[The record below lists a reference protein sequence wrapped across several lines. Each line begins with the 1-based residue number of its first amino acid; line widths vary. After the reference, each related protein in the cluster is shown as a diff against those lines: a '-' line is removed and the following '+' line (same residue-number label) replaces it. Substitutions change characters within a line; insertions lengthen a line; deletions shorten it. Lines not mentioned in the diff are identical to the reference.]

1 MPTQVQFRRGT
12 TSENLAFAGAPGE
25 ITVDTTINT
34 VRVHNGATAGGF
46 ELASCIAP
54 QTLENKVL
62 NNPLMNIPAVTG
74 GGMNFQGSISGVM
87 RLRAQPVTSNS
98 VVFLPSAG
106 GTLLTTGGL
115 GNITGN
121 MIANDTIT
129 DVNISVSAAISS
141 SKLSF
146 DSDILPDADDTIN
159 LGSPALRFAN
169 IYTGDLH
176 LRNDRGDWTIVEEEH
191 ALTLRNNK
199 TGKRYEFVLK
209 EIED

>member
-1 MPTQVQFRRGT
+1 MPTQVQLRRGT

-25 ITVDTTINT
+25 VTVDTTINT
-34 VRVHNGATAGGF
+34 LRVHNGATAGGF
-46 ELASCIAP
+46 EVVTTAAQ
-54 QTLENKVL
+54 QTLTNKVL
-62 NNPLMNIPAVTG
+62 NQPLMNTPAVSG
-74 GGMNFQGSISGVM
+74 GGMNFQGSLSGVM

-98 VVFLPSAG
+98 VVFLPSDG
-106 GTLLTTGGL
+106 GTLLTTGGI
-115 GNITGN
+115 GSITGS

-129 DVNISVSAAISS
+129 DINISVSAAISS

-159 LGSPALRFAN
+159 LGSPSLRFAN

-176 LRNDRGDWTIVEEEH
+176 LRNERGDWTIVEEED
-191 ALTLRNNK
+191 ALTIRNNK
-199 TGKRYEFVLK
+199 TGKRYEFMLK

>member
-12 TSENLAFAGAPGE
+12 TAENLAFAGAPGE
-25 ITVDTTINT
+25 ITVDTSINT

-46 ELASCIAP
+46 ELASCVAA
-54 QTLENKVL
+54 QTLTNKVL
-62 NNPLMNIPAVTG
+62 QSPLMQTPSVTG
-74 GGMNFQGSISGVM
+74 DGMNFQGSTSGVM
-87 RLRAQPVTSNS
+87 RLKAQAITATGTI
-98 VVFLPSAG
+98 FLPSSG
-106 GTLLTTGGL
+106 GTLLTTGGI
-115 GNITGN
+115 GSITGS

-129 DVNISVSAAISS
+129 DANISVSAAISS

-146 DSDILPDADDTIN
+146 DADVLPDADNTIN
-159 LGSPALRFAN
+159 LGSPSLRFAN

-176 LRNDRGDWTIVEEEH
+176 LRNDRGDWTVVEEEH

>member
-46 ELASCIAP
+46 ELASCVAP
-54 QTLENKVL
+54 QTLTNKVL
-62 NNPLMNIPAVTG
+62 QSPLMYTPSVTG
-74 GGMNFQGSISGVM
+74 DGMNFQGSTSGVM
-87 RLRAQPVTSNS
+87 RLKAQSVTGTGT
-98 VVFLPSAG
+98 VFLPSSG

-115 GNITGN
+115 GNITGS

-129 DVNISVSAAISS
+129 DANISVSAAISN

-146 DSDILPDADDTIN
+146 DTDILPDSDNTIN
-159 LGSPALRFAN
+159 LGSPSLRFAN

-176 LRNDRGDWTIVEEEH
+176 LRNERGDWTVVEEEH

>member
-12 TSENLAFAGAPGE
+12 TTENLAFAGAPGE

-54 QTLENKVL
+54 QTLTNKVINSPLL
-62 NNPLMNIPAVTG
+62 NTPSVSG
-74 GGMNFQGSISGVM
+74 GGMNFQGSTSGVM

-98 VVFLPSAG
+98 VVFLPSDG

-115 GNITGN
+115 GNITGS

-129 DVNISVSAAISS
+129 DININVAAAISS

-146 DSDILPDADDTIN
+146 DSDILPSTDDTIN

-169 IYTGDLH
+169 VYTGDLH
-176 LRNDRGDWTIVEEEH
+176 LRNDRGDWTIVEEED
-191 ALTLRNNK
+191 ALTIRNNK
-199 TGKRYEFVLK
+199 TGKRYEFMLK